1 MASLLLLRFRKGQ
14 PTTACFTQPK
24 REVTTAAFLHVPV
37 PEVSLAVPG
46 LRRIIGLPKW

>member
-14 PTTACFTQPK
+14 PTTAVFHQPK
-24 REVTTAAFLHVPV
+24 REVTTAVFHHPV
-37 PEVSLAVPG
+37 PEVSLAVAA